1 MNSKTLFNNIQKEM
15 ILHFTNR
22 YVNKTNIVCNTNL
35 PEKANT
41 YISST
46 DETLEKDS
54 SENCIFDNRS
64 IKDIKND
71 IINSL
76 TFVIEKF
83 LDINVLNI
91 LEQDVTLI
99 NTIGNNKSYIKY
111 TSEENTNFSNIRN
124 KIYIEIEN
132 SITNDNIF
140 KLIQIIKKK
149 FITSNHALLFIKED
163 LIINTINK
171 IINTFVNLQSNFLNT
186 DNKIEKTFF
195 QKIIIIIS
203 ICVILIIIIILFF
216 KIKTRQPTSEQQYM
230 QQNIAPEQQYQQ

>member
-1 MNSKTLFNNIQKEM
+1 MDSLTLFNNIQKEM

-22 YVNKTNIVCNTNL
+22 YINKTDIFCNKSDIL
-35 PEKANT
+35 KR
-41 YISST
+41 
-46 DETLEKDS
+46 DS
-54 SENCIFDNRS
+54 SENCVFDNTS
-64 IKDIKND
+64 IKEIKNN

-76 TFVIEKF
+76 TFTIETF
-83 LDINVLNI
+83 LDYNVLNI

-111 TSEENTNFSNIRN
+111 TSIENTSISNIRN

-132 SITNDNIF
+132 SIKNDNIF
-140 KLIQIIKKK
+140 ELIQTIKKK
-149 FITSNHALLFIKED
+149 PITSNHALLFIKED

-171 IINTFVNLQSNFLNT
+171 IINAFVNLQSNLI
-186 DNKIEKTFF
+186 NKIEKTFI

-203 ICVILIIIIILFF
+203 ISLILIIIIIIFS
-216 KIKTRQPTSEQQYM
+216 KIKSRPPTSEQQYM